1 MLNRLYSNELTLRPV
16 GRIVPPDERTQI
28 PRISTLAPR
37 RLTPRRVMM
46 FRNGPRCNNEASP
59 CQGTPSAKRTPWQD
73 NAACRLRKHH
83 RTHFFKDFTTMS
95 HRILLAAFL
104 LVVTPALLQA
114 QDRYRVYLG
123 TYTGEVSK
131 GIYQCEL
138 NLKDGSL
145 SSATLA
151 GETNSP
157 SFLAFHPTRNFI
169 YAVNEGQA
177 TISALAI
184 DEKTGNLTLLNS
196 QPSRGGAPCHLVV
209 DATGKN
215 VLAANY
221 SGGSCISIA
230 IESDGKLGKT
240 FSFKQHVGKRTNGHS
255 IHVDKSNKFALCCDL
270 GLDQVIIYAFD
281 AGRGTLTSHGVF
293 DTPKGTGPRH
303 FAWHPDGKTAYI
315 NGESNL
321 TIVACDYNA
330 TKGVLT
336 QKQVLSTLPKDVTR
350 RGGSTA
356 ETVVHPSGKFVYVS
370 NRDPYNSIAI
380 FSIDPR
386 THKLTA
392 VGHQGMGVKTPRNFA
407 IEPTGQYMLVANQ
420 SGGNVI
426 VFRINQSTGEL
437 SPTNASVQVPNP
449 VCVRFM
455 EIK

>member
-1 MLNRLYSNELTLRPV
+1 MRNTVYKNNIALT
-16 GRIVPPDERTQI
+16 I
-28 PRISTLAPR
+28 
-37 RLTPRRVMM
+37 
-46 FRNGPRCNNEASP
+46 
-59 CQGTPSAKRTPWQD
+59 
-73 NAACRLRKHH
+73 
-83 RTHFFKDFTTMS
+83 FKETTTMS
-95 HRILLAAFL
+95 YRTFLTAFL
-104 LVVTPALLQA
+104 LVATPGFAQA
-114 QDRYRVYLG
+114 QETYRVYLG
-123 TYTGEVSK
+123 TYTGKVSK

-151 GETNSP
+151 GETSSP
-157 SFLAFHPTRNFI
+157 SFLAFHPNKKFL

-184 DEKTGNLTLLNS
+184 DGKTGNLTFLNS

-209 DATGKN
+209 DPTGKN

-221 SGGSCISIA
+221 SGGSCISIS
-230 IESDGKLGKT
+230 IEADGKLGKAY
-240 FSFKQHVGKRTNGHS
+240 SFQQHVGKRKNGHS
-255 IHVDKSNKFALCCDL
+255 IHVDKANKFALCCDL
-270 GLDQVIIYAFD
+270 GLDKVIIYAFD
-281 AGRGTLTSHGVF
+281 AGQGTLTPHGAF
-293 DTPKGTGPRH
+293 DTPKGFGPRH

-315 NGESNL
+315 NGESDL

-330 TKGVLT
+330 NKGVLT
-336 QKQVLSTLPKDVTR
+336 QKQVLSTLPKDVNR
-350 RGGSTA
+350 KGGSTA

-380 FSIDPR
+380 FSIDPQTR
-386 THKLTA
+386 KLTA

-426 VFRINQSTGEL
+426 VFRIDQSTGEL
-437 SPTNASVQVPNP
+437 SPTKASVQVPSP

>member
-1 MLNRLYSNELTLRPV
+1 
-16 GRIVPPDERTQI
+16 
-28 PRISTLAPR
+28 
-37 RLTPRRVMM
+37 
-46 FRNGPRCNNEASP
+46 
-59 CQGTPSAKRTPWQD
+59 
-73 NAACRLRKHH
+73 
-83 RTHFFKDFTTMS
+83 MS
-95 HRILLAAFL
+95 HRIFLAAFL
-104 LVVTPALLQA
+104 PVATPALAQA
-114 QDRYRVYLG
+114 QETYRVYLG
-123 TYTGEVSK
+123 TYTGKVSK

-138 NLKDGSL
+138 NLKDGSI

-151 GETNSP
+151 GETSSP
-157 SFLAFHPTRNFI
+157 SFLAFHPNKKFL

-184 DEKTGNLTLLNS
+184 DEKTGNLTVLNS

-209 DATGKN
+209 DPTGKN

-221 SGGSCISIA
+221 SGGSCICIP
-230 IESDGKLGKT
+230 IEADGKLGT
-240 FSFKQHVGKRTNGHS
+240 ASSFQQHVGKRKNGHS
-255 IHVDKSNKFALCCDL
+255 IHVDKANNFALCCDL
-270 GLDQVIIYAFD
+270 GLDKVIIYAFD
-281 AGRGTLTSHGVF
+281 AGKGTLTPHGAF
-293 DTPKGTGPRH
+293 DTPKGSGPRH

-321 TIVACDYNA
+321 MIVVCDYNA
-330 TKGVLT
+330 NKGVLT
-336 QKQVLSTLPKDVTR
+336 QKQVLSTLPKDVKR
-350 RGGSTA
+350 KGGSTA
-356 ETVVHPSGKFVYVS
+356 EIVVHPSGKFVYVS

-386 THKLTA
+386 TRKLTA

-437 SPTNASVQVPNP
+437 SPTKASVQVPSP